1 MSKTLDNIFLSISV
15 NSEIFLLLAFVK
27 YMLYSGFT
35 QSCIYLYF
43 LEAKNPCFVKKII
56 KNLLILVY
64 LFCPKKSTS
73 DFTKTFIT
81 NSGIFG
87 RRKLSDP
94 SLNRIFKT
102 LSIGA
107 QYALSFQ

>member
-43 LEAKNPCFVKKII
+43 LEAKNPCFVKK
-56 KNLLILVY
+56 NY
-64 LFCPKKSTS
+64 
-73 DFTKTFIT
+73 
-81 NSGIFG
+81 
-87 RRKLSDP
+87 
-94 SLNRIFKT
+94 
-102 LSIGA
+102 
-107 QYALSFQ
+107 